1 MRPAVFLDRDGTI
14 VEDRGHL
21 ARIED
26 VVLYPDTPEA
36 LRRLQ
41 ERFLLFI
48 VTNQSGV
55 AQGLIR
61 MEDVERVN
69 AYLLARLRELG
80 VEIAAVYV
88 CPHRRADGC
97 ECVKPKRHFLDR
109 AAAEHGVDLA
119 RSFAIGDH
127 PHDVELAA
135 AAGGRGV
142 FVRTGHGA
150 SHAAE
155 LPPGTVV
162 TAGIGEAAE
171 WVLRNAPESPR

>member
-1 MRPAVFLDRDGTI
+1 MSGRPAAFLDRDGALI
-14 VEDRGHL
+14 EDRGHL
-21 ARIED
+21 SCAEE
-26 VVLYPDTPEA
+26 VVLYPDTVGA

-41 ERFLLFI
+41 ERFTLFI

-69 AYLLARLRELG
+69 AHLLALLRERG

-88 CPHRRADGC
+88 CPHKRADGC
-97 ECVKPKRHFLDR
+97 ECIKPKRHFLDR
-109 AAAEHGVDLA
+109 AAVEHGVDLA
-119 RSFAIGDH
+119 RSVSIGDH
-127 PHDVELAA
+127 LHDVELAA
-135 AAGGRGV
+135 SVGGRGV
-142 FVRTGHGA
+142 FLLTGHGA

-162 TAGIGEAAE
+162 VPGIGEAAE
-171 WVLRNAPESPR
+171 WALRNAG